1 MPAVYDQIQLPN
13 GATRYRRD
21 KQFVAKDKVPSNVLE
36 VVTLTNIVDEN
47 GTVIVED
54 KGDFGDGATPP
65 ANENADQNGSATPPD
80 GSGSDPVDPN
90 APTPPGST
98 EDQAG
103 TPQPQGT
110 PAAHATANPPAAPPT
125 NAPQNDATQSM
136 DPPVS
141 PDGFPGTPA
150 ALPSQPEGAAQA
162 AADHPGRSFKS
173 KTPQSEPG
181 MDFPRKNGKTVDIFD
196 GKTPHTHV
204 RYVAGHMVPLTRDN
218 YISRTD
224 AEIEAKLSELGKELV
239 DYNKYETGDANAT
252 GDGDDDGLSED
263 KA

>member
-54 KGDFGDGATPP
+54 KGDFGEGATPP
-65 ANENADQNGSATPPD
+65 ENTNAAVPGGEP
-80 GSGSDPVDPN
+80 DPN
-90 APTPPGST
+90 APVPPNP
-98 EDQAG
+98 DDAAG

-125 NAPQNDATQSM
+125 GAPQNEATQSM
-136 DPPVS
+136 APPVS

-162 AADHPGRSFKS
+162 AAEHPGRNFKS

-181 MDFPRKNGKTVDIFD
+181 MDFPRKNGKTVDVFN
-196 GKTPHTHV
+196 GQPHTHV

-239 DYNKYETGDANAT
+239 DYNKYETGDASDAS
-252 GDGDDDGLSED
+252 DGDEDGLSDD